1 MTDEAHQPTPQPAG
15 DLGTASSQA
24 RVQFVGTGPGDP
36 NLLTLGAVDAINR
49 AQVIVI
55 SCAEHR
61 MLLGSDFL
69 GLRPD
74 VRIVLAG
81 GVDEEAAVLPSQPG
95 TGAPT
100 PVDVDEH
107 CADVTALSL
116 IHI

>member
-69 GLRPD
+69 GNHCYLQFFRKYTKNYIFMFFLFHGLFPPRP
-74 VRIVLAG
+74 
-81 GVDEEAAVLPSQPG
+81 GV
-95 TGAPT
+95 
-100 PVDVDEH
+100 H
-107 CADVTALSL
+107 CG
-116 IHI
+116 

>member
-81 GVDEEAAVLPSQPG
+81 GVDDEAAVLPSPPG
-95 TGAPT
+95 PCLLDT
-100 PVDVDEH
+100 
-107 CADVTALSL
+107 
-116 IHI
+116 